1 MTNSPVPGVT
11 LKTTTANTI
20 HMRYA
25 EAGSG
30 PLVLLCH
37 GWPESWYSWRHQLQ
51 AVSAAGF
58 RAVAPDPRGY
68 GATEFQPVDAAS
80 GCGDSGDDGPGRAA
94 ARVPVARA

>member
-37 GWPESWYSWRHQLQ
+37 GWPESWYS
-51 AVSAAGF
+51 
-58 RAVAPDPRGY
+58 
-68 GATEFQPVDAAS
+68 
-80 GCGDSGDDGPGRAA
+80 
-94 ARVPVARA
+94 